1 MRITTLNEGGVRIV
15 SLEGRMDLANSL
27 KAESKLNDL
36 LAEGA
41 TNIII
46 DLEKLEFMSS
56 SGLRAIIFLQKKLS
70 ERGGKLVLA
79 NMSDTVENLFNL
91 TRLYDLFVV
100 RNSLSEALA
109 CFKEGG
115 ASK

>member
-27 KAESKLNDL
+27 KAETKLNEL
-36 LAEGA
+36 LADGE
-41 TNIII
+41 TKIII

-56 SGLRAIIFLQKKLS
+56 SGLRAIIFLEKKMG

-79 NMSDTVENLFNL
+79 NMSETVENLFRL

-100 RNSLSEALA
+100 RKSLGEALA
-109 CFKEGG
+109 CF
-115 ASK
+115 

>member
-27 KAESKLNDL
+27 KAETKLNEL
-36 LAEGA
+36 LADGE
-41 TNIII
+41 TKIII

-56 SGLRAIIFLQKKLS
+56 SGLRAIIFLEKKMG
-70 ERGGKLVLA
+70 ERGGTLVLA
-79 NMSDTVENLFNL
+79 NMSETVENLFRL

-100 RNSLSEALA
+100 RKSLGEALA
-109 CFKEGG
+109 CF
-115 ASK
+115 